1 MSQVPAAP
9 TPRADLPP
17 ESPAPERRFVGP
29 DRRRRPTPRFSRYAL
44 AGGRRMGGR
53 REGEREG
60 IFVDRYSPRLWLLL
74 GWVALANAA
83 DSFFT
88 LLHLQNGG
96 IELNPVAGWMLGL
109 GRVEFV
115 VTKSLLITLPLLV
128 LCMHKTFP
136 LARMG
141 LYVAAGTYSL
151 LTAYHIWL
159 L

>member
-1 MSQVPAAP
+1 MSERSAAP
-9 TPRADLPP
+9 DPGPVVDSAPAD
-17 ESPAPERRFVGP
+17 PERRYVGP
-29 DRRRRPTPRFSRYAL
+29 DRRRRPTPRFSRYTL
-44 AGGRRMGGR
+44 MGGR
-53 REGEREG
+53 RVSGRRDGERES
-60 IFVDRYSPRLWLLL
+60 IFVDRYSARLWMLL
-74 GWVALANAA
+74 GWVAFANAA

-96 IELNPVAGWMLGL
+96 IELNPVAAWMLGL
-109 GRVEFV
+109 GRTEFV
-115 VTKSLLITLPLLV
+115 ITKSLLITLPLLV

-136 LARMG
+136 LARLG